1 MSGRQ
6 IKDFFMNHLFVK
18 SVSAAIIA
26 GVLDHQVNNAGNYDM
41 YYINKSASFGAIVG
55 GSIASAHYLAPSLTS
70 HFHNSIH
77 DSALYSG
84 KTLEHRLI
92 EISLGSV
99 AAVGVARFAFSST
112 VGNIINQIGIVVA
125 ADIGGEYISDYVN
138 SQPLSYLQ

>member
-1 MSGRQ
+1 
-6 IKDFFMNHLFVK
+6 
-18 SVSAAIIA
+18 
-26 GVLDHQVNNAGNYDM
+26 M
-41 YYINKSASFGAIVG
+41 YCINKSLSFGAIVG

-70 HFHNSIH
+70 HFHTIH
-77 DSALYSG
+77 DTALYSG

-99 AAVGVARFAFSST
+99 AAIGATRLAFSST

-125 ADIGGEYISDYVN
+125 ADIAGEYISDYVN